1 MSFSDAPSYGG
12 TSQSRAVNNNKF
24 PSEGPRAMEI
34 RVDFTAANQ
43 SVVIDLT
50 IEQQQK
56 QISQVQGLWINN
68 SDGPNLVLVCEVTNQ
83 VVNIAAGV
91 QGYVQLLSQNPPRF
105 RLSSDAVASVT
116 LHFLNFPVIHAI
128 NAKPSPPP
136 VPGVLEV
143 VAGTNVTVDNTDPE
157 RPIVSATGGGG
168 GGGGKVQYTSIL
180 KTSAGAQ
187 ITGADIDGAAFTPF
201 VLTTQAAVTLVP
213 GTVIN
218 GNFLCLFQS
227 YAAGGSTI
235 SCDSGAYIL
244 DKSGSAVGSITCP
257 QFETVQLMFQGDGA
271 GNNSVQVIGRY

>member
-105 RLSSDAVASVT
+105 RLSSDAIASVT

-128 NAKPSPPP
+128 NAKPNPPP

-157 RPIVSATGGGG
+157 RPIVSASGGGG
-168 GGGGKVQYTSIL
+168 GGGGKVQYTQVAKIG
-180 KTSAGAQ
+180 AGQ
-187 ITGADIDGAAFTPF
+187 TISGADIDAAAFVPF
-201 VLTTQAAVTLVP
+201 FVATGASLDMDFSTLN
-213 GTVIN
+213 GTYLI
-218 GNFLCLFQS
+218 LFMS
-227 YAAGGSTI
+227 YASGGSTLN
-235 SCDSGAYIL
+235 SLGGAWII
-244 DKSGSAVGSITCP
+244 DKSGSAVSSISCA
-257 QFETVQLMFQGDGA
+257 QFETVQMLAVGDGA
-271 GNNSVQVIGRY
+271 GNSTAQVIARY

>member
-105 RLSSDAVASVT
+105 RLSSDAIASVT
-116 LHFLNFPVIHAI
+116 LHFLNFPVIHSI
-128 NAKPSPPP
+128 NAKPNPPP

-143 VAGTNVTVDNTDPE
+143 VAGTNVTVDNTDPQ
-157 RPIVSATGGGG
+157 RPIVNATG
-168 GGGGKVQYTSIL
+168 GGGGKVQYTQVA
-180 KTSAGAQ
+180 KFGAGQ
-187 ITGADIDGAAFTPF
+187 SITGVDINAAAFTPF
-201 VLTTQAAVTLVP
+201 FVATGASLDLDFSTLN
-213 GTVIN
+213 GTYLI
-218 GNFLCLFQS
+218 LFQS
-227 YAAGGSTI
+227 YASGGSTLNSLGGSWI
-235 SCDSGAYIL
+235 IDR
-244 DKSGSAVGSITCP
+244 SGSAVGSITCA
-257 QFETVQLMFQGDGA
+257 QFEVVQMLAVGDGA
-271 GNNSVQVIGRY
+271 GNSTAQVISRY